1 MSIKRIWIGIV
12 IGIALLSVLINTS
25 VLNLL
30 IDRYFKSYLTENYET
45 HVAQVSSY
53 AVNVLTSNDISYNQ
67 MAMELETHLVDPIVK
82 IRVYNT
88 DGNELVT
95 VDNSSEWVNGR
106 QMGHMM
112 GMNRPTEET
121 VSQYTLSK
129 GNQTVGYLHITT
141 TGTVESS
148 LIATSFK
155 RSLWMN
161 AAFSIV
167 LALTVSLAIGIIANR
182 RVTKALSET
191 AKYAS
196 SLQQGIDKPLKTTGI
211 KEVDVIN
218 DSLRTLNQRLKQK
231 RIGRKTLIDQMMH
244 QSRTPLT
251 IVKTHLEGLQDGI
264 IEPSKVEY
272 ENLTLQIDNLT
283 EVITNIAGLIETEQS
298 PEINRMETVEVV
310 RLISQ
315 VASGFLPAI
324 KQKNGEIKLTG
335 IGKINLVTDRFKL
348 TQILYNLIANA
359 YQYSDEPCL
368 IEINVAKTVNRC
380 QIIVSDS
387 GKGIEEAH
395 LAHIF
400 DAYFRG
406 DEQAGKG
413 EGLGLFIVKQ
423 LVTEIG
429 GTIEVASKL
438 GNGTSFTINLPLQD
452 NL

>member
-53 AVNVLTSNDISYNQ
+53 AVNVLTSNDVSYNQ

-88 DGNELVT
+88 EGDELVT
-95 VDNSSEWVNGR
+95 VDNSTEWLNGR

-161 AAFSIV
+161 AALSIV
-167 LALTVSLAIGIIANR
+167 LALSISLAIGIIANR

-191 AKYAS
+191 AQYAS
-196 SLQQGIDKPLKTTGI
+196 NLQQGIEKTLKTTRI

-264 IEPSKVEY
+264 IEPSTVEF

-298 PEINRMETVEVV
+298 PEINRMETVDVV
-310 RLISQ
+310 KLIHQ
-315 VASGFLPAI
+315 VASGFLPAV
-324 KQKNGEIKLTG
+324 KQKNGDINVTG
-335 IGKINLVTDRFKL
+335 IGKINLVTDRFKI

-359 YQYSDEPCL
+359 YQYSDAPCL
-368 IEINVAKTVNRC
+368 IEIKVAKTLNICRLT
-380 QIIVSDS
+380 ISDS

-406 DEQAGKG
+406 DEKAGKG

-423 LVTEIG
+423 LVNEIG
-429 GTIEVASKL
+429 GTIEVESKL
-438 GNGTSFTINLPLQD
+438 GKGTNFTINLPLQE
-452 NL
+452 NS

>member
-45 HVAQVSSY
+45 HVSQVSSY
-53 AVNVLTSNDISYNQ
+53 AINVLTSKDVSYNQ
-67 MAMELETHLVDPIVK
+67 MAMELETHLVDPIIK
-82 IRVYNT
+82 IRVFNAE
-88 DGNELVT
+88 GVELVT
-95 VDNSSEWVNGR
+95 VDDTTEWENGR

-324 KQKNGEIKLTG
+324 KQKNGDIKLTG

-387 GKGIEEAH
+387 GKGIEAAH

-406 DEQAGKG
+406 NEQAGKG

-429 GTIEVASKL
+429 GTIEVASKV